1 MRESMRER
9 ERGRIVENKQQCEN
23 NVKTWE
29 MSEPFR
35 RGKESERMRDKGTKQ
50 RADTGS
56 SGSWQERERASER
69 DRERQR
75 EREISSEI

>member
-1 MRESMRER
+1 MRDSMRER
-9 ERGRIVENKQQCEN
+9 ECRIVENKQQCEN
-23 NVKTWE
+23 NVKTLE
-29 MSEPFR
+29 MSESFR
-35 RGKESERMRDKGTKQ
+35 RGKERERMRDKGTEQ
-50 RADTGS
+50 RADTGR